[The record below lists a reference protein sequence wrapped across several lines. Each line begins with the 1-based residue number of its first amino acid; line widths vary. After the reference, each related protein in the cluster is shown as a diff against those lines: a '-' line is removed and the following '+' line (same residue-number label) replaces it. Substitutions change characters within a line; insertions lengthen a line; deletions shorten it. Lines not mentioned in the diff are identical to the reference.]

1 MESLGDRR
9 EVKCVSKD
17 PRWSFSDKEI
27 EDILYILERDISDND
42 LQLFLTLAMNTIID
56 PKDLVYFKI
65 KDLKQFVKNKY
76 IKIKTKKYDLELEY
90 YTKIN
95 KFLENHISTFI
106 DKSELSDDDYVFS
119 KDLDRA
125 EIIDKYDEILYNLYN
140 ENYDYPIDLQYF
152 EILNQIDY
160 SYGKYRRYDASINPR
175 VIEYEIKD
183 LIDKEDIVY
192 QHYKNNKS
200 PYSKVFKLAVDYY
213 NENINPIEELSF
225 LISMN
230 FGNDPG
236 KYHISN
242 HIIFRNLNMI
252 MLNLP
257 GGSYDPEYYFEFKIS
272 ESLKL
277 PKWLLNKFYILE
289 RLYKFDI
296 NESYQLK
303 NYSYIINRLRKLTK
317 EKLDINF
324 GREFASNYQK
334 DLDIYKSGVGLE
346 ELIKTQLN
354 NYCIVY
360 KYYYNL
366 VEYICRVI
374 NSNNEWKNKETLFPG
389 LFAPSCLLDMKD
401 LRYMVNEQFPYDRF
415 YNHDPSIKTR
425 NESMYLAKL
434 ITNIISREITDEKKF
449 QKFIH
454 EISLGTDKYQL
465 NWIFYRYLNKIISN
479 EFYEFEYVPERLRS
493 RSIYTKYVLKNI
505 DNCNIYTDKQPKY
518 NTIFVKKNTEI
529 KLGSDVETNE
539 KLKSNHDSEKSN
551 ISDSQIDMDKEVVK
565 TKRKKKIDVVE
576 EVVNSVNIIDSSE
589 IIITEEDISIDNS
602 EEYTRILNNNL
613 EKILKYGRESEVKTE
628 SIIRSNYLPFLFYE
642 RTTIPLE
649 FGFVSKG
656 SHSVYERKEKNYR
669 PGSPDF
675 FADLSNVY
683 VVIEAKSTIDKHTMA
698 ENQVIFYIRTSSLPP
713 KPVIGV
719 AISGQ
724 SKEELTV
731 TYYWFPDRNSKEI
744 LKLPINSDLIDIDI
758 LNTFYNKE
766 NVNEYVNS
774 RRKKRTKIK
783 DEGGDIKQPALETKS
798 ESLLWD
804 L

>member
-27 EDILYILERDISDND
+27 EDILYILERGIYDND
-42 LQLFLTLAMNTIID
+42 LKLFLTLTMNTIID

-106 DKSELSDDDYVFS
+106 GRSNFSDDDYVFS
-119 KDLDRA
+119 KNLDRS
-125 EIIDKYDEILYNLYN
+125 EVLNRYDEILYNLYN
-140 ENYDYPIDLQYF
+140 ENYYYPIDLQYF
-152 EILNQIDY
+152 EILNQVDFSY
-160 SYGKYRRYDASINPR
+160 SKYRKYDTSINPR
-175 VIEYEIKD
+175 IIEYNIKE
-183 LIDKEDIVY
+183 LIDEEDIVY
-192 QHYKNNKS
+192 QHYKNKKS
-200 PYSKVFKLAVDYY
+200 PYSQVFELAVDYY
-213 NENINPIEELSF
+213 NDNINPIEELSF

-236 KYHISN
+236 KHYISN

-252 MLNLP
+252 MLDLP
-257 GGSYDPEYYFEFKIS
+257 GGSDNPEKYYIFKVS

-277 PKWLLNKFYILE
+277 PKWVLNKFYILE
-289 RLYKFDI
+289 RLYKFNI
-296 NESYQLK
+296 NESYKLK

-324 GREFASNYQK
+324 GREFALKYQK
-334 DLDIYKSGVGLE
+334 NLEIYKNDLGLDTI
-346 ELIKTQLN
+346 IKTQLD
-354 NYCIVY
+354 NYCTVY
-360 KYYYNL
+360 RYYYNM

-374 NSNNEWKNKETLFPG
+374 SSDADWKNNETLFPP
-389 LFAPSCLLDMKD
+389 LFASSCLLDMKD
-401 LRYMVNEQFPYDRF
+401 LRYMVNEQFPFDRF
-415 YNHDPSIKTR
+415 YNYEPSIKIR

-434 ITNIISREITDEKKF
+434 ITNIISREIQDDKKF
-449 QKFIH
+449 QKFIY

-465 NWIFYRYLNKIISN
+465 NWIFYRYISKIISN
-479 EFYEFEYVPERLRS
+479 EFYEFEYIPERLRS

-505 DNCNIYTDKQPKY
+505 DNCNIYTDKHPKY
-518 NTIFVKKNTEI
+518 NTIFVKRNTTIE
-529 KLGSDVETNE
+529 LGSDIETNE
-539 KLKSNHDSEKSN
+539 KLKSNRNSEKSN
-551 ISDSQIDMDKEVVK
+551 TSNFRIDKEIEK
-565 TKRKKKIDVVE
+565 TKQTKKINIVE
-576 EVVNSVNIIDSSE
+576 EVVNSVNIIDSNE
-589 IIITEEDISIDNS
+589 IIISEEETSVDNS

-613 EKILKYGRESEVKTE
+613 EKILKYGRKSEVKTE

-656 SHSVYERKEKNYR
+656 SHSVYERNEKNYK

-683 VVIEAKSTIDKHTMA
+683 VVIEAKSTLDKHTMA

-713 KPVIGV
+713 KPVIGI

-744 LKLPINSDLIDIDI
+744 LKLPINSDLIDIDT

-774 RRKKRTKIK
+774 RRKKKVKIENENK
-783 DEGGDIKQPALETKS
+783 DTNSEVETKNDN
-798 ESLLWD
+798 LLWD
-804 L
+804 I